1 MMTGQEL
8 VIIQIIGNIAWIV
21 ARTVAFFWLWNCFV
35 PIEKRNNKI
44 SKEYSIFFCCLIA
57 IELLQWFFKTDGIP
71 FMELLWTIVPL
82 VYTVIRRKEASKE
95 TVFVLFLY
103 LNCRYLSYFIVGS
116 ITDILS
122 HKVMAGVV
130 DATNID
136 WFLSIRINAMY
147 MVNYILYIILLM
159 MAILPV
165 AKFTQKS
172 EKMSWYECGYLS
184 VMNVAGIVLTRIM
197 MGIILLTGDKGA
209 FILMEEKPEL
219 VWELPMVAVLLY
231 LGELSAIYIWQ
242 KYRVFRQHSELYFLE
257 NMEKEAIRKRLED
270 TEKYY
275 DQIRKVRH
283 EMASHMTNIKGLAE
297 RGCMDELSKYISDMD
312 ATIQSVDMKY
322 VTGNPVTD
330 VVLNDRA
337 GKAEEKGITY
347 TLSFSFDEAWGIPVY
362 DLSIVL
368 CNILDNAIK
377 AAEGADGEL
386 RYVDL
391 KVMDKGTVILI
402 QCENG
407 FGSETGANE
416 QSDST
421 WHGFGLKNVEE
432 IANRHYGT
440 VNLKKEENR
449 CKITVMLKK
458 NDLL

>member
-35 PIEKRNNKI
+35 PIEKRNSKI
-44 SKEYSIFFCCLIA
+44 SKEYAILFCCLIF
-57 IELLQWFFKTDGIP
+57 IELLQWFFKIDGIP
-71 FMELLWTIVPL
+71 FGELLWTIVPL
-82 VYTVIRRKEASKE
+82 VYTIIRRKEASKE
-95 TVFVLFLY
+95 TVFVLLLY
-103 LNCRYLSYFIVGS
+103 LNFRYLSYFIVGS

-122 HKVMAGVV
+122 HKAMAGVA
-130 DATNID
+130 DATDID
-136 WFLSIRINAMY
+136 RFLSVRINVMY
-147 MVNYILYIILLM
+147 LVNFILYIMLLM

-197 MGIILLTGDKGA
+197 MGITLLTGDKGA

-257 NMEKEAIRKRLED
+257 NMEKESIRKRLED

-297 RGCMDELSKYISDMD
+297 KGCMDELSKYISDMD

-362 DLSIVL
+362 DLSIIL

-377 AAEGADGEL
+377 AAEGADGDL

-407 FGSETGANE
+407 FGSETEANE
-416 QSDST
+416 QSDSI

-432 IANRHYGT
+432 IADRHYGA

-449 CKITVMLKK
+449 YKITVMLKK

>member
-8 VIIQIIGNIAWIV
+8 VIIQIIGNTAWFV

-35 PIEKRNNKI
+35 PIEKRNSKI
-44 SKEYSIFFCCLIA
+44 SKEYSILFCCLIA
-57 IELLQWFFKTDGIP
+57 IELLQWFFKIDGIP
-71 FMELLWTIVPL
+71 FGELLWTIVPL

-95 TVFVLFLY
+95 TVFVLVLY
-103 LNCRYLSYFIVGS
+103 LNFRYLSYFIVGS

-122 HKVMAGVV
+122 HKAMEGVA
-130 DATNID
+130 DTTDID
-136 WFLSIRINAMY
+136 RFLSVRINAMY
-147 MVNYILYIILLM
+147 MVNYILYIVLLM

-165 AKFTQKS
+165 AKFTHKS
-172 EKMSWYECGYLS
+172 EKMNWYECGYLS
-184 VMNVAGIVLTRIM
+184 VMNVASIVLTRIM
-197 MGIILLTGDKGA
+197 MGITLLTGDKGA